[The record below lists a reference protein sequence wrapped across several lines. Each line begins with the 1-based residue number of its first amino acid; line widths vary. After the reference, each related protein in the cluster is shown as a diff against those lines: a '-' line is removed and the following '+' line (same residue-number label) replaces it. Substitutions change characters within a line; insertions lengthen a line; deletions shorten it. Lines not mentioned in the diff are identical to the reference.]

1 MTKKEQKDKMSNSPL
16 ISKKTTRGVVSSIMD
31 LKRRKTCNLIFEFF
45 FFCRQNTSKRKREN
59 TNKKNEKMKNTHR
72 KTKKQEDVRSRK
84 KHKEG
89 VKKY

>member
-45 FFCRQNTSKRKREN
+45 FLSPEHIKKKERKHEQKERKDEEH
-59 TNKKNEKMKNTHR
+59 TQKNKKTRRCEIT
-72 KTKKQEDVRSRK
+72 QET
-84 KHKEG
+84 
-89 VKKY
+89 